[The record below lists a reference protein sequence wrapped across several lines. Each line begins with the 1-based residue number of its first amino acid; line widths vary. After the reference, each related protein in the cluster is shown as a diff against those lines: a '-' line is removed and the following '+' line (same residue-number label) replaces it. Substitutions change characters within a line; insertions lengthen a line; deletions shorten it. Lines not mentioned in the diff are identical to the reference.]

1 MAKSKYYQ
9 RKDGLFESIRT
20 INGKRVAFRGHSC
33 REVDRKI
40 LEYKEKLEFGRTVK
54 EVAEQWQK
62 EREPH
67 LSESSRIAYKAPVKD
82 LLDYIGEKPVKDIK
96 PIQLERYML
105 QLKGKGYRLGA
116 VKLRLT
122 VCKQIFRFAVI
133 QGDIDISP
141 AAEIHLPGK
150 LDRQK
155 RGSLTAQQ
163 IVQVAKYRG
172 PGYLLGIA
180 LLFTGCRRGELMGL
194 RYEDIDRKNKTISIQ
209 RKVSYATGK
218 PVLEDH
224 TKTEAGMRTIP
235 LLKPLEDVLPVG
247 RIGPIF
253 HEDDGNLMKAYTI
266 EKTWADF
273 LNGCGLPD
281 NITPHWM
288 RHTFATICYDAG
300 LDPKSTAAMMGHA
313 SDKITLEIYTHLS
326 KSREQVNADK
336 LAEYLEKE
344 TAAE

>member
-1 MAKSKYYQ
+1 MKEDEK
-9 RKDGLFESIRT
+9 KEEPVEDGQPASE
-20 INGKRVAFRGHSC
+20 N
-33 REVDRKI
+33 REP
-40 LEYKEKLEFGRTVK
+40 GS
-54 EVAEQWQK
+54 EQPQK